1 VRFQVPAPTPA
12 ILLLNVYPNRYLFAK
27 PQTLTIF
34 PNVTR
39 DTFRDSF
46 GNDCTRLMAPPG
58 ILSLSSDGIVTVDG
72 TTDAVDLSAVQ
83 HSIHELPIDTL
94 PFLYSS
100 RYCEVDRLTN
110 FAWSTFGNGPTGYQ
124 RVQAICTFVHRH
136 IRFDYAQ
143 ASPFKTAYD
152 GFTCRQGVCRDFA
165 HLAIT
170 LCRCMGIPARY
181 ATGYL
186 GDIGV
191 PIDPAPMD
199 FCAWFE
205 VFLSGR
211 WFTFDA
217 RHNIPRIGRVVMA
230 YGRDA
235 TDAAI
240 TSSFGLMTLRHFTVW
255 TKQI

>member
-1 VRFQVPAPTPA
+1 
-12 ILLLNVYPNRYLFAK
+12 
-27 PQTLTIF
+27 
-34 PNVTR
+34 
-39 DTFRDSF
+39 
-46 GNDCTRLMAPPG
+46 
-58 ILSLSSDGIVTVDG
+58 
-72 TTDAVDLSAVQ
+72 
-83 HSIHELPIDTL
+83 
-94 PFLYSS
+94 
-100 RYCEVDRLTN
+100 
-110 FAWSTFGNGPTGYQ
+110 
-124 RVQAICTFVHRH
+124 
-136 IRFDYAQ
+136 
-143 ASPFKTAYD
+143 
-152 GFTCRQGVCRDFA
+152 
-165 HLAIT
+165 
-170 LCRCMGIPARY
+170 
-181 ATGYL
+181 
-186 GDIGV
+186 IGV